1 MTTYQ
6 LAAYPMARHRM
17 ARHPIASRLLKPFR
31 LAKRIALRAL
41 APLVVLCAGSLLLHA
56 ASTKVWEI
64 SEFKDFAPGK
74 FENLSL
80 TYDGRLTLGP
90 SIKALYASDQP
101 VIWDTAVG
109 PDGSIFVATGH
120 QGHLYK
126 IDSKGESKL
135 FWDAPEI
142 EIFSIAIDS
151 NGDVYAGTSP
161 KGKIYRITPQG
172 EAAEFFDPQETY
184 IWSLEFSPPKAGN
197 DRSKFGGS
205 EALFAGSGENGKI
218 FRIEPSGQ
226 GEVYFDTEQRHVM
239 SLAFDPQGR
248 LLAGTDPNGILYR
261 VDEKGKAFA
270 LYDSDLPEVRALQ
283 VAPNGDIYAAAMGGG
298 LTETPQA
305 VPSAVTSLGSSAVT
319 TITVNATAEEN
330 PTPGDFQK
338 APGAA
343 AQSRPTPVVTIS
355 QPVIS
360 YGGIEKSALLRVR
373 PGVAVEKLWSSQEEN
388 ILGMSLRNS
397 PEQEVLFATDAAGRI
412 YKLEKE
418 RRVSLVA
425 QAEQDQITRLAASP
439 SGLLLSTAHSGKLYR
454 LGETPKQGS
463 YQTGVFDSG
472 GVSQWGRLSWRGA
485 APSGAGAKFQVRTG
499 NSGRP
504 DATWSDWS
512 KQLDPAAG
520 EDGEAIPSPA
530 ARYIQWR
537 VELSA
542 NGSEPV
548 TIDKVG
554 VTYLP
559 QNAPPVVHNVD
570 VSTAAAKE
578 SAGAGSPSGSSSD
591 AASYSITVSAS
602 GNVASPA
609 SGSETQALGG
619 GGRQVLSI
627 SWQAEDPDG
636 DPLTA
641 EVYFRGED
649 ETVWKLLKEDVREN
663 KLDIDSDA
671 LADGTYR
678 FRVGVSDRRANP
690 PSVAQ
695 SVNRVSRAILVDHTP
710 PRVQSMALDGRQAV
724 RFEAS
729 DDVSLLQ
736 QAEYS
741 LDAGVWQPVYPDD
754 GILDSRGESFTIRLA
769 DLPPGEHLI
778 TLRVRDRAGN
788 AGLGKAVIH

>member
-1 MTTYQ
+1 MSHYRMK
-6 LAAYPMARHRM
+6 LRLGKAFEAGKRAAHA
-17 ARHPIASRLLKPFR
+17 
-31 LAKRIALRAL
+31 ALTLSAAL
-41 APLVVLCAGSLLLHA
+41 ILVAPVIPHSALYG
-56 ASTKVWEI
+56 ASTKVWEV

-90 SIKALYASDQP
+90 SLEPVYTSDEP
-101 VIWDTAVG
+101 VIWDTAVAA
-109 PDGSIFVATGH
+109 DGSIFIATGH

-126 IDSKGESKL
+126 VDSKGEAKL

-142 EIFSIAIDS
+142 EIFCMAIAP
-151 NGDVYAGTSP
+151 NGDIYAGTSP
-161 KGKIYRITPQG
+161 KGKIYRITPKG
-172 EAAEFFDPQETY
+172 EASEFFDPQETY
-184 IWSLEFSPPKAGN
+184 IWSLEFAPAKGN
-197 DRSKFGGS
+197 NRSKFGGP
-205 EALFAGSGENGKI
+205 EALFAGTGEKGKI
-218 FRIEPSGQ
+218 YRIDPSGQ
-226 GEVYFDTEQRHVM
+226 GELYFNTEQRHVM

-298 LTETPQA
+298 LSESPQA

-330 PTPGDFQK
+330 PEPGDFQK
-338 APGAA
+338 PATAES
-343 AQSRPTPVVTIS
+343 QSRATPVVTIS
-355 QPVIS
+355 QPTIT
-360 YGGIEKSALLRVR
+360 YGGIEKAALLRVR

-388 ILGMSLRNS
+388 ILALSLSNPS
-397 PEQEVLFATDAAGRI
+397 EPEVLFATDAAGRI
-412 YKLEKE
+412 YRLEQE

-425 QAEQDQITRLAASP
+425 QAEQDQITRLAPAS

-454 LGETPKQGS
+454 LGDTPKQGS
-463 YQTGVFDSG
+463 YQTGVYDSG
-472 GVSQWGRLSWRGA
+472 GVSQWGRLSWRGE
-485 APSGAGAKFQVRTG
+485 APSGGGVEFQVRTG

-512 KQLDPAAG
+512 KPLEPGAG
-520 EDGEAIPSPA
+520 ADGEAIPSPA

-537 VELSA
+537 AELRG
-542 NGSEPV
+542 NGGESV

-559 QNAPPVVHNVD
+559 QNAPPVLHSVEVT
-570 VSTAAAKE
+570 TAAAKE
-578 SAGAGSPSGSSSD
+578 SSGSGSSSSSSSD
-591 AASYSITVSAS
+591 SASYSITVSAS

-619 GGRQVLSI
+619 GDRQMLSI
-627 SWQAEDPDG
+627 SWAAEDPDS
-636 DPLTA
+636 DPLVA
-641 EVYFRGED
+641 EVFFRGED
-649 ETVWKLLKEDVREN
+649 ETAWKLLKEDVRES

-678 FRVGVSDRRANP
+678 FRVMVSDRRANP
-690 PSVAQ
+690 PGVAE
-695 SVNRVSRAILVDHTP
+695 SASRVSRSILVDHTP
-710 PRVQSMALDGRQAV
+710 PRVQSVSVDGRQSV
-724 RFEAS
+724 RFDAA
-729 DDVSLLQ
+729 DDASLLQ

-741 LDAGVWQPVYPDD
+741 LDAGAWRPVYPDD
-754 GILDSRGESFTIRLA
+754 GILDSRGESFTIRLV
-769 DLPPGEHLI
+769 DLTPGEHLI

-788 AGLGKAVIH
+788 AGLGKAVIR

>member
-1 MTTYQ
+1 MTC
-6 LAAYPMARHRM
+6 YPMRRYSWC
-17 ARHPIASRLLKPFR
+17 SRLSNVVQAAQKT
-31 LAKRIALRAL
+31 ALRAIV
-41 APLVVLCAGSLLLHA
+41 PWIVLGAGSLLLQA

-90 SIKALYASDQP
+90 SIEPLYTSDQP
-101 VIWDTAVG
+101 VIWDTAVA

-126 IDSKGESKL
+126 IDSKGEGGL
-135 FWDAPEI
+135 FWDAAEI
-142 EIFSIAIDS
+142 EIFSIAIAP
-151 NGDVYAGTSP
+151 NGDIYAGTSP
-161 KGKIYRITPQG
+161 KGKIYRITPKG
-172 EAAEFFDPQETY
+172 EASEFFNPQETY
-184 IWSLEFSPPKAGN
+184 IWSLEFAPSKAGN
-197 DRSKFGGS
+197 NRSKFGGP
-205 EALFAGSGENGKI
+205 EALFAGTGENGKI
-218 FRIEPSGQ
+218 YRVDPSGQ

-298 LTETPQA
+298 LSETPQA

-330 PTPGDFQK
+330 PEPGDFQK
-338 APGAA
+338 SPGAG

-355 QPVIS
+355 QPVVS
-360 YGGIEKSALLRVR
+360 YGGIEKAALLRVR

-388 ILGMSLRNS
+388 ILALSLRNAS
-397 PEQEVLFATDAAGRI
+397 ELEVLFATDGAGRI
-412 YKLEKE
+412 YRLEEE

-425 QAEQDQITRLAASP
+425 QAEQDQITRLAAAP

-454 LGETPKQGS
+454 LGNTPQHGS
-463 YQTGVFDSG
+463 YQTGVYDSG

-485 APSGAGAKFQVRTG
+485 KPSGTGVKFQVRTG

-512 KQLDPAAG
+512 KSLDPEAG
-520 EDGEAIPSPA
+520 ADGEAIPSPS

-537 VELSA
+537 VELS
-542 NGSEPV
+542 GSGNEPV
-548 TIDKVG
+548 TLDKVG
-554 VTYLP
+554 ITYLP
-559 QNAPPVVHNVD
+559 QNGPPVVHSVD
-570 VSTAAAKE
+570 VSTSAAKE
-578 SAGAGSPSGSSSD
+578 STGSSSSSASSSD

-619 GGRQVLSI
+619 GGRQMLSI

-641 EVYFRGED
+641 AVYFRGED
-649 ETVWKLLKEDVREN
+649 ETAWKLLKEDVRES

-678 FRVGVSDRRANP
+678 FRVAVSDRRANP
-690 PSVAQ
+690 PSVAE

-710 PRVQSMALDGRQAV
+710 PRVQAMAVEGRQSA

-729 DDVSLLQ
+729 DDASLLQ

-741 LDAGVWQPVYPDD
+741 LDAAAWQPVYPDD
-754 GILDSRGESFTIRLA
+754 GILDSRSESFTIRLA

-778 TLRVRDRAGN
+778 TLRVRDRSGN
-788 AGLGKAVIH
+788 AGLGKAVIP